1 MSISSGSTRP
11 RFAGRAIDHLSQRAR
26 RLIVVVAYL
35 SLPEAAALFYF
46 HAGAPS
52 LPSSSPRSW
61 GLSVSLLEFLVV
73 AQADLAGEVLQ
84 RGWRAA
90 IGPGG
95 PDERQRQ
102 LRDRA
107 AYLSYRIV
115 RVAAVIPV
123 FILFGALLT
132 VPLNSWG
139 MVTLDPTSL
148 FALLICLSV
157 LCICLNL
164 LPIATVAWLEPDPP
178 ADI

>member
-1 MSISSGSTRP
+1 VSISSGSTP
-11 RFAGRAIDHLSQRAR
+11 RRLAGRGIDHLSRRAR

-35 SLPEAAALFYF
+35 SLPEAAILFYF

-52 LPSSSPRSW
+52 LPSSSPHSW
-61 GLSVSLLEFLVV
+61 GLSVSLLEFLVL
-73 AQADLAGEVLQ
+73 AQAALAGEVLE

-90 IGPGG
+90 IGTRGL
-95 PDERQRQ
+95 DERQQQ

-115 RVAAVIPV
+115 GVAAVIPV
-123 FILFGALLT
+123 VILFGALLT
-132 VPLNSWG
+132 VPFNSWG
-139 MVTLDPTSL
+139 SVTLDPTSL
-148 FALLICLSV
+148 FALMICVSV

-178 ADI
+178 SEI